1 MPERMRMRMHGKDLE
16 LGGEKQPTRKKKGT
30 YLFFVPPCIIVI
42 RHIGGGSGAPCDL
55 FLGFDIVF
63 LFVVGGVAVV
73 VAVVVVVV
81 LRGKRSLS
89 VIGGRGERGRRTY
102 IPFTSPRRA

>member
-1 MPERMRMRMHGKDLE
+1 M
-16 LGGEKQPTRKKKGT
+16 
-30 YLFFVPPCIIVI
+30 PPCIVVI
-42 RHIGGGSGAPCDL
+42 GHIGGGSGAPCDL

-73 VAVVVVVV
+73 VVVVVVVV
-81 LRGKRSLS
+81 LRGKRGLS
-89 VIGGRGERGRRTY
+89 VIGGRGEKGKGEAY